1 MGQWT
6 KARIQLCGRFV
17 ADIDGSRIEDTL
29 PGRIGRVLFAYLVLN
44 RGRPLPRD
52 TLLMAG
58 WGEDA
63 PAEARNALNVLLS
76 KLRHGLGA
84 EHLRGRTEIELLLPP
99 ATFVDAEAA
108 LEGAHR
114 AESAIAE
121 GRWAQAWGPAGIAY
135 HVATRP
141 FLTGL
146 EAPWIDEWRRRLE
159 EVRLRGLECFAAA
172 SLGLGGPALAQ
183 AEERARMLTE
193 LAPYRE
199 TGHRLLME
207 ALARRGNVAEALRA
221 YERLRVLLREEL
233 GIAPSPTVQ
242 GVHRRLLD
250 SAEQL
255 ELLGL
260 REDVLARHV
269 ANQLGVQDAH
279 MALRVPPELVVVVAL
294 DDIPAHA
301 DDPQR
306 HRQPPGQPA
315 AIFTR
320 DRRGRK
326 HGTAISLAC
335 RRADGPANCSDQRRG
350 RHAQPN
356 EQENVDVRACP
367 WTLPLV
373 AYPPRVL
380 KPTLTTPHGLHQGS
394 DKCVP
399 AGWLVLM
406 AAFGGG
412 RTCSRDAMDWRRRSE
427 TR

>member
-1 MGQWT
+1 VTSAVGLDVRGFHDFSFAALAVDDEFIVAAAACADRSAAFPCPFRILAVTRGRGRLTQSHLMGQWT

-29 PGRIGRVLFAYLVLN
+29 PGRLGRVLFAYLVLN
-44 RGRPLPRD
+44 RARPVPRD

-63 PAEARNALNVLLS
+63 AAETRNALSVLLS

-99 ATFVDAEAA
+99 ATFVDVEAA

-141 FLTGL
+141 FLAGL

-159 EVRLRGLECFAAA
+159 DVRLRGLECFAAA

-221 YERLRVLLREEL
+221 YERLRVLLRDEL

-242 GVHRRLLD
+242 GVHRRLLQSAD
-250 SAEQL
+250 S
-255 ELLGL
+255 
-260 REDVLARHV
+260 
-269 ANQLGVQDAH
+269 
-279 MALRVPPELVVVVAL
+279 
-294 DDIPAHA
+294 
-301 DDPQR
+301 
-306 HRQPPGQPA
+306 
-315 AIFTR
+315 
-320 DRRGRK
+320 
-326 HGTAISLAC
+326 
-335 RRADGPANCSDQRRG
+335 
-350 RHAQPN
+350 
-356 EQENVDVRACP
+356 
-367 WTLPLV
+367 
-373 AYPPRVL
+373 
-380 KPTLTTPHGLHQGS
+380 
-394 DKCVP
+394 
-399 AGWLVLM
+399 
-406 AAFGGG
+406 
-412 RTCSRDAMDWRRRSE
+412 
-427 TR
+427 